1 MSTFSYED
9 APEEKVQIY
18 DLGYPLGGRLEVR
31 RARPVQSGLVVG
43 HPGIHDINQCLRMNF
58 FEQNSHDR
66 QTTVAC
72 CAVERGDALLGT
84 CQLAALQS

>member
-31 RARPVQSGLVVG
+31 RARPVQSGGSGQRLMPRA
-43 HPGIHDINQCLRMNF
+43 HTR
-58 FEQNSHDR
+58 
-66 QTTVAC
+66 TKT
-72 CAVERGDALLGT
+72 
-84 CQLAALQS
+84 